1 MSWRCNDD
9 IQRGTA
15 ARSQVMSKQSLPPKS
30 RAHLLDRTDTAAGRM
45 RAYWA
50 AHPRSPS
57 AVRRPRLLLRGQLWI
72 ALLGPSMADGIVGI
86 GPTVEA
92 ALRAFDSQYLASLRP
107 PRRSKRC
114 SPALTERIDCSG
126 CF

>member
-1 MSWRCNDD
+1 MTKR
-9 IQRGTA
+9 
-15 ARSQVMSKQSLPPKS
+15 SLPRKS
-30 RAHLLDRTDTAAGRM
+30 RDHLLDRTGIAATRM

-72 ALLGPSMADGIVGI
+72 ALLGPSMADGLGAI

-92 ALRAFDSQYLASLRP
+92 AFRAFDSQYLASLSP

-114 SPALTERIDCSG
+114 SPALTE
-126 CF
+126 